1 MLPAIV
7 LALVHVLCD
16 AFASTRTTLEWL
28 LCVFLGSNYV
38 MSPAMTESCFR
49 VDYATLDWCHR
60 THHHRHFPRV
70 WL

>member
-38 MSPAMTESCFR
+38 MSPARLR
-49 VDYATLDWCHR
+49 VASEWTTLH
-60 THHHRHFPRV
+60 
-70 WL
+70 